1 MRRFLAKLAMTGA
14 SLYLACAAAC
24 FFIRD
29 KWLAQSEL
37 RMENAKRERLAK
49 TAGAR
54 IILVGGSNLKYGV
67 DSPRL
72 ERVLG
77 RPVVNMGL
85 HAGLGIVYS
94 LNHIMRHV
102 HPGDCVV
109 VCPEFANFDDDGS
122 CYGREV
128 LVSLLTD
135 IRPSESVELPFAG
148 WLHHLLSV
156 PTLGAKKILRR
167 LKLRPGPAPE
177 DLDRWNAQG
186 DYTAHWSCEKSFL
199 APLDKRVRPDSTYK
213 SPKAMEAYLTK
224 VAEEVTEKGGRFV
237 LLPPAY
243 RRAAYLKNKAYYD
256 ALQRDLQENGIGF
269 AKPIERYAFEDGL
282 MYDTAYHLNGRGVAL
297 RTNLLA
303 EDINEALANE

>member
-1 MRRFLAKLAMTGA
+1 MRRFLVKLAVFGA
-14 SLYLACAAAC
+14 SLYLVCVTAC
-24 FFIRD
+24 FFIKD

-37 RMENAKRERLAK
+37 RVENFKRERLAK
-49 TAGAR
+49 TAGSR

-72 ERVLG
+72 ECAIG

-94 LNHIMRHV
+94 LNHVRRHI

-109 VCPEFANFDDDGS
+109 ACPEFANFDDSGS
-122 CYGREV
+122 CYGSEV

-135 IRPSESVELPFAG
+135 IRPSESVDLPFAG

-156 PTLGAKKILRR
+156 PTLGAKKVMRA

-177 DLDRWNAQG
+177 DLNQWNAQG

-199 APLDKRVRPDSTYK
+199 APLDQRGRPGSAYK
-213 SPKAMEAYLTK
+213 SPEAMKAYLTT
-224 VAEEVTEKGGRFV
+224 VAKEVKDRGGRFV

-243 RRAAYLKNKAYYD
+243 RRAAYLKDKAYYD
-256 ALQRDLQENGIGF
+256 ALQRDLQESGVGF
-269 AKPIERYAFEDGL
+269 AKPIERYTFEDGL

-297 RTNLLA
+297 RTNMLVV
-303 EDINEALANE
+303 DIKEALADE